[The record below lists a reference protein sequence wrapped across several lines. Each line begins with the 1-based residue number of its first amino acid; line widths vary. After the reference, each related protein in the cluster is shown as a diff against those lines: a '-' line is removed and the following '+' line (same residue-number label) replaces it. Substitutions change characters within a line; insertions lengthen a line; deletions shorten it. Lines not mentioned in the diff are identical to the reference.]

1 MVRVKS
7 SVTAHKRKKRV
18 LKEAKGQWGHRS
30 KRYKEAIKSIN
41 RSRVFSYRDRKVKKR
56 EFRNVWII
64 RIKAACEI
72 AGISYS
78 RFIKGL
84 QNAQVE
90 INRKIL
96 ADLAVNSVGAFNKL
110 VEVAKNASPKVA
122 AVKVSKKN

>member
-18 LKEAKGQWGHRS
+18 LKEAKGQWGNRS

-41 RSRVFSYRDRKVKKR
+41 RGRVYAFRDRKAKKR
-56 EFRNVWII
+56 EFRNLWIV
-64 RIKAACEI
+64 RINAACKA

-84 QNAQVE
+84 QNAKVD

-96 ADLAVNSVGAFNKL
+96 ADLALNSAAAFNKL
-110 VEVAKNASPKVA
+110 VEVAQAAP
-122 AVKVSKKN
+122 AVKAKKT

>member
-56 EFRNVWII
+56 EFRSLWIV
-64 RIKAACEI
+64 RIKAACEM

-84 QNAQVE
+84 QNAKVE

-96 ADLAVNSVGAFNKL
+96 ADLAVNSVAAFNKL
-110 VEVAKNASPKVA
+110 VEVAQKAAPSASVAKAAPKA
-122 AVKVSKKN
+122 

>member
-64 RIKAACEI
+64 RIKAACEL

-90 INRKIL
+90 VNRKIL
-96 ADLAVNSVGAFNKL
+96 ADLAVNSTGAFNKL
-110 VEVAKNASPKVA
+110 VEMAKNAAPTATA
-122 AVKVSKKN
+122 AKATKKA